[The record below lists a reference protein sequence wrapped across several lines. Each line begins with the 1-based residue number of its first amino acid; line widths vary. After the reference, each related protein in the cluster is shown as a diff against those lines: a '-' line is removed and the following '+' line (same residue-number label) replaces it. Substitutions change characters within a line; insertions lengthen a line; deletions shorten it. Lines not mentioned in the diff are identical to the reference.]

1 MRVYLRKQM
10 HIKKSKNIFKI
21 IKKLFMYVDIS
32 MFIII
37 RAHEG
42 EYTFM
47 NDLDDAPD
55 TINISPDISE
65 PSYILRKENAC

>member
-1 MRVYLRKQM
+1 
-10 HIKKSKNIFKI
+10 
-21 IKKLFMYVDIS
+21 MYVDIS